1 MYKIIGADKAEY
13 GPVTADT
20 IREWI
25 KHGRINSKTQVQ
37 PVGSTGWKPLS
48 ACAEFTDVLAAGAV
62 APPPLPS
69 GAATPGQM
77 SSMAIVSLVL
87 GILGLVSFGLTAL
100 VGLVLGIVS
109 LVKINNSRGAL
120 KGQGVALAGTIVS
133 GFFLLM
139 LPIFAAMLLPALAR
153 AKARAQSIVCMNNMK
168 QLALGEM
175 MYANDNKDR
184 FSSADT
190 WCDAVGKYV
199 PNQKTF
205 LCPSGDPSQR
215 CHYAFNSRL
224 AGPGNP
230 RGRCASAH
238 RSFVRNRR
246 WLEHQWRTRVGA
258 PASAPRQKHWGRI
271 CRRTLRDY
279 AGIPGPDPALGPM
292 TRPAKGTRRA
302 GLTGWRWS
310 STG

>member
-1 MYKIIGADKAEY
+1 M
-13 GPVTADT
+13 
-20 IREWI
+20 
-25 KHGRINSKTQVQ
+25 
-37 PVGSTGWKPLS
+37 
-48 ACAEFTDVLAAGAV
+48 
-62 APPPLPS
+62 S
-69 GAATPGQM
+69 G
-77 SSMAIVSLVL
+77 MAIVSLVL

-175 MYANDNKDR
+175 MYANDNKER

-199 PNQKTF
+199 ANQKTF
-205 LCPSGDPSQR
+205 LCPAGDPSQR

-224 AGPGNP
+224 AGLG
-230 RGRCASAH
+230 
-238 RSFVRNRR
+238 
-246 WLEHQWRTRVGA
+246 TREVAA
-258 PASAPRQKHWGRI
+258 PARTVLLFEIEGGWNISGGRELALQRPRHDKNIGVVFADGHCEITRESRFQ
-271 CRRTLRDY
+271 TLRW
-279 AGIPGPDPALGPM
+279 DP
-292 TRPAKGTRRA
+292 
-302 GLTGWRWS
+302 
-310 STG
+310 

>member
-25 KHGRINSKTQVQ
+25 KQGRINSKTQVQ
-37 PVGSTGWKPLS
+37 PVGSTEWKPLS

-175 MYANDNKDR
+175 MYANDNKER

-224 AGPGNP
+224 AGLG
-230 RGRCASAH
+230 
-238 RSFVRNRR
+238 
-246 WLEHQWRTRVGA
+246 TREVAA
-258 PASAPRQKHWGRI
+258 PARTVLLFEIEGGWNASGGPELVLQRPRHDKRI
-271 CRRTLRDY
+271 GVVFADGHCEITSRFRNLRWE
-279 AGIPGPDPALGPM
+279 P
-292 TRPAKGTRRA
+292 
-302 GLTGWRWS
+302 
-310 STG
+310 